1 MIKLRDLQYL
11 LALDEYKHF
20 GRAAE
25 ACFVSQ
31 PTLSGQIIKLEEQLG
46 LELIERHRRK
56 NLLTMAGEQLV
67 QKARVVINAAD
78 QFEQTAKALLD
89 PLAGDLH
96 LGSIPTL
103 APYLLPHIMKGLSE
117 ALPNINYYL
126 HENRTKDLLHD
137 LDKGKLDLLILPL
150 LSGMEDFEHFPLFN
164 ETLLLAVPRQHP
176 LAGKKHIQ
184 LNQLKG
190 EHVLTLEDGHCLR
203 DQTLGYCFS
212 AGADEDSRFQASSL
226 ETLRHM
232 VGAGLGIT
240 LIPKLAVS
248 ENYQS
253 EMIDYIPITKPI
265 PTRKIVILVRPNYPR
280 MDCIK
285 TLVASVR
292 GSINDLALDK

>member
-11 LALDEYKHF
+11 LALNEHKHF

-56 NLLTMAGEQLV
+56 IMLTQAGEQLV
-67 QKARVVINAAD
+67 EKAKLVLNAAN

-117 ALPNINYYL
+117 ALPNINFYL
-126 HENRTKDLLHD
+126 HERHTKDLLRD
-137 LDKGKLDLLILPL
+137 LDKGDLDLLILPRL
-150 LSGMEDFEHFPLFN
+150 EGMDDFECIPLFD
-164 ETLLLAVPRQHP
+164 EPLLLAIPHQHCF
-176 LAGKKHIQ
+176 ANKKHIQ
-184 LNQLKG
+184 LKELEGQ
-190 EHVLTLEDGHCLR
+190 HILTLEDGHCLR
-203 DQTLGYCFS
+203 DQALGYCFS
-212 AGADEDSRFQASSL
+212 AGADEDNRFQASSL

-248 ENYQS
+248 ANYHS
-253 EMIDYIPITKPI
+253 EMIRYIPITKPV
-265 PTRKIVILVRPNYPR
+265 PTREIVLLVRPKYPR

-285 TLVASVR
+285 TLVESIR
-292 GSINDLALDK
+292 GSTGGLALEG